1 MIKLIVG
8 TKGSGKT
15 KTMIDMIN
23 EATKTATGNV
33 VVIEKSMQLTTSIN
47 HAARLVDVDEYKINN
62 AEMLYGF
69 VAGVLA
75 GNYDITNLF
84 IDGILKIC
92 GQDLEA
98 AGRVLD
104 ALNERRRGQYA
115 REREEVPVILSKR
128 QKQGG
133 GNRKTVFRRI
143 FVLTNRSEAVILD
156 KQPFRGEVC
165 NLICK
170 SSIRPP
176 KSLIL
181 RHLRPIFR
189 GWISPATAFL
199 CLPAAPLARCP
210 RTRAWSWN

>member
-75 GNYDITNLF
+75 GNYDITSLF

-104 ALNERRRGQYA
+104 ALNAIAGDSVHVVVSVSADVANMPESVKKY
-115 REREEVPVILSKR
+115 L
-128 QKQGG
+128 
-133 GNRKTVFRRI
+133 
-143 FVLTNRSEAVILD
+143 
-156 KQPFRGEVC
+156 
-165 NLICK
+165 
-170 SSIRPP
+170 
-176 KSLIL
+176 
-181 RHLRPIFR
+181 
-189 GWISPATAFL
+189 
-199 CLPAAPLARCP
+199 
-210 RTRAWSWN
+210 

>member
-104 ALNERRRGQYA
+104 ALN
-115 REREEVPVILSKR
+115 VIAGDSVHVVVSVSADVANMPESVKKYL
-128 QKQGG
+128 
-133 GNRKTVFRRI
+133 
-143 FVLTNRSEAVILD
+143 
-156 KQPFRGEVC
+156 
-165 NLICK
+165 
-170 SSIRPP
+170 
-176 KSLIL
+176 
-181 RHLRPIFR
+181 
-189 GWISPATAFL
+189 
-199 CLPAAPLARCP
+199 
-210 RTRAWSWN
+210 

>member
-75 GNYDITNLF
+75 GNYDITELF
-84 IDGILKIC
+84 IDGILRIIDHDMDAAAKVLAKIDKVT
-92 GQDLEA
+92 QNIEVVVTVSADA
-98 AGRVLD
+98 A
-104 ALNERRRGQYA
+104 ALP
-115 REREEVPVILSKR
+115 EELKKYVI
-128 QKQGG
+128 
-133 GNRKTVFRRI
+133 
-143 FVLTNRSEAVILD
+143 
-156 KQPFRGEVC
+156 
-165 NLICK
+165 
-170 SSIRPP
+170 
-176 KSLIL
+176 
-181 RHLRPIFR
+181 
-189 GWISPATAFL
+189 
-199 CLPAAPLARCP
+199 
-210 RTRAWSWN
+210 